1 MFDYVSLMILQIIIW
16 PIKNT
21 IVLLDKILYIPS
33 FLKEVFLHIF
43 IILELAVEPIL
54 SSNTSLDLSISRFPL
69 YMSCLSNI
77 ISSGTTPQGTLL
89 FHKFSIFVFL
99 LLVSSCQITL
109 FFITLAS
116 CLEIQFGNHSETSS
130 NVQIFLGYL
139 V

>member
-1 MFDYVSLMILQIIIW
+1 MLDYVSLIILQIIIW
-16 PIKNT
+16 PSKDT

-33 FLKEVFLHIF
+33 FLREVFLHIF

-54 SSNTSLDLSISRFPL
+54 SSNTSLHFLISHFPL

-77 ISSGTTPQGTLL
+77 ISSGTTPQGNLL
-89 FHKFSIFVFL
+89 FHKFSIFVLL

-116 CLEIQFGNHSETSS
+116 FLEIEFGNHSETSA
-130 NVQIFLGYL
+130 NVQYCLGYF